1 LLSRENVDL
10 AVRIYSFELDKV
22 ASLDGADLD
31 ALTARHKLRPD
42 LLNRGG
48 MAKVRV
54 RPFSS
59 GQTAMGFAAA
69 SSDRHHT
76 IAE

>member
-10 AVRIYSFELDKV
+10 AVRIYSFELDKA

-42 LLNRGG
+42 LLKRGG
-48 MAKVRV
+48 VAEVRV
-54 RPFSS
+54 RPFQFRSN
-59 GQTAMGFAAA
+59 GNGVRRGFVRSA
-69 SSDRHHT
+69 SHHR
-76 IAE
+76 